1 MRKSELLAALKKEI
15 QRHNL
20 STSIDTPPSIAQGG
34 HGVVVTGCPHCRK
47 QFGTVAQF
55 TDHLCNDVLPPLLDK
70 LSTTK

>member
-20 STSIDTPPSIAQGG
+20 STFIDTPPSIAQSGR
-34 HGVVVTGCPHCRK
+34 GVVVTGCPLCRK

-55 TDHLCNDVLPPLLDK
+55 VDHLTEDVFPALLDK
-70 LSTTK
+70 LSKAK